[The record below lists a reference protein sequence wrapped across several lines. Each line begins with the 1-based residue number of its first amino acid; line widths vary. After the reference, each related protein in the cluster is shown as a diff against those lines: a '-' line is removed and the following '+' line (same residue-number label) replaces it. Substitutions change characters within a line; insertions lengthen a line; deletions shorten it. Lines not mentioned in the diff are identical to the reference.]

1 MTSQRVSLLLL
12 ILFSTT
18 ALSQYTVGD
27 RYNKFRKY
35 HVFEKAGFT
44 CTAVI
49 RDRRLPIG
57 SNICKPSNTFILAPL
72 ANVTAICTGGGERN
86 GDLTTSNKPFDI
98 TRCALVNPGDPT
110 NPTRVPN
117 CVYRDVPVVNRKIVI
132 RLYRRKQEDN
142 FVFNE
147 KNSSQ
152 GICPFCF
159 KVGQYSQKM
168 VLNKHCAICDSM
180 SEGVAMAPD
189 QQLDQTRPGTRPD
202 RVSEGI
208 LKDLLLSSMQN
219 FRKRPPGEVAAA
231 RSSRSSRSLT
241 RSSCSLTRSSP
252 SQSVPESESRA
263 GLAPGPPPGP
273 QLSMRCWDTQ
283 TQTANQNTSYTR
295 PATTPHQT
303 SNYTRPDQQLHH
315 TRPATTPDQT
325 SNYTRPD
332 QELEQTGSE
341 VMVSPALLL
350 LLMMMMSL
358 APPLQAAPS
367 VGDQVKAGAIQA
379 AKTAVNTIIEDPT
392 IMTSFLNLIEGVLGA
407 TTSGVA
413 GGVLKAIF
421 GNPEHQQVMDKI
433 NDLSKNLKNMHE
445 EMKLVIACESLREV
459 QVSINQAWNQFQ
471 LLGKE
476 LKVPAATDDDKKK
489 HTDSYFKDYKD
500 KWIQVDLSAFM
511 THTSYCVENLPK
523 VLIET
528 SHCHNKLMDSIIKEI
543 DVYMMKALY
552 LKIVYYET
560 DKNKVQIDDAIKQYH
575 EAIGALHSERRE
587 CFLNRD
593 KLSAHVETD
602 VRAMVPDDKVKQTH
616 LQLAEHIRKG
626 LSEAFIS
633 YDWMVVVYK
642 TPHNVMVLTKGHFF
656 NNILKVHVNGLTVA
670 VAWQET
676 KVLFLRLL
684 MLRKLVLLVLMIWYT
699 EENVHWDTML

>member
-1 MTSQRVSLLLL
+1 METDSEGRL
-12 ILFSTT
+12 
-18 ALSQYTVGD
+18 
-27 RYNKFRKY
+27 K
-35 HVFEKAGFT
+35 
-44 CTAVI
+44 
-49 RDRRLPIG
+49 RDGCQLAQSKKGNR
-57 SNICKPSNTFILAPL
+57 CKPTNTFIRATVPQV
-72 ANVTAICTGGGERN
+72 NAICTGGGQPY
-86 GDLTTSNKPFDI
+86 GQGLTSSNNPFDI
-98 TRCALVNPGDPT
+98 
-110 NPTRVPN
+110 
-117 CVYRDVPVVNRKIVI
+117 
-132 RLYRRKQEDN
+132 
-142 FVFNE
+142 
-147 KNSSQ
+147 
-152 GICPFCF
+152 
-159 KVGQYSQKM
+159 
-168 VLNKHCAICDSM
+168 
-180 SEGVAMAPD
+180 
-189 QQLDQTRPGTRPD
+189 
-202 RVSEGI
+202 
-208 LKDLLLSSMQN
+208 DLLLSSMQN
-219 FRKRPPGEVAAA
+219 FRKRPSGEVAAA
-231 RSSRSSRSLT
+231 RSSRSLT

-295 PATTPHQT
+295 PATTPHQ
-303 SNYTRPDQQLHH
+303 QLHQ
-315 TRPATTPDQT
+315 TRPATTPHQQLHQTRPATTPHQT

-413 GGVLKAIF
+413 GGVLKAVF
-421 GNPEHQQVMDKI
+421 GNAEHQQVMDKI

-642 TPHNVMVLTKGHFF
+642 TPHNVMVLAKGHFF